1 MFCPGCGKEILGDR
15 NFCNICGINL
25 QAVHQAIVNVS
36 STIQPQQVQPPQV
49 SNQWLEIEKARHGL
63 KKLALVLMGAGISLS
78 IFLAIIAEFI
88 QQFSWEASRIIER
101 LAPLG
106 MLFLTI
112 GIMVLIYRRI
122 MYGAANAQVV
132 VVQSQAQPSAPQP
145 MALPASTLPD
155 SFNSQNPP
163 GRPLFQ
169 DMSTNTARQEP
180 IPIVRQSHDPAYPYP
195 PPTVTEHTTKELK
208 PSKAKPTTNY

>member
-1 MFCPGCGKEILGDR
+1 MFCPGCGREILGDR

-25 QAVHQAIVNVS
+25 QAVQQAIVNVP
-36 STIQPQQVQPPQV
+36 TTVQPNQPQV
-49 SNQWLEIEKARHGL
+49 SSQWLEIEKARHSL
-63 KKLALVLMGAGISLS
+63 KKLALVLIGGGISLCML
-78 IFLAIIAEFI
+78 LAMIAEFI
-88 QQFSWEASRIIER
+88 GQFNWQASRIIEH

-106 MLFLTI
+106 GLFI
-112 GIMVLIYRRI
+112 VVGIMTLIYRRI

-132 VVQSQAQPSAPQP
+132 VVQQSVQPQTPSPQP
-145 MALPASTLPD
+145 IALPAGTLPE

-169 DMSTNTARQEP
+169 DMASHTARQEP
-180 IPIVRQSHDPAYPYP
+180 IAIARQNHDPAYPYP

-208 PSKAKPTTNY
+208 RPQTKPTTNY